1 MQSVANI
8 EQSVSAVHARSSQNI
23 PPRNPNTSSNK
34 FPHIYAY
41 GNQDSTSDDSL
52 HESFE
57 DQNSMSGQCSSYRS
71 SISLSRRPSLSQS
84 RLNMLGLEQCCE
96 KTVTSRNSWN
106 PSLYRADSPIPSV
119 APIFRSHL
127 SLSSFSDEKVLKP
140 DDSAIFME
148 LEKSEDGRAFEL
160 SVGRRNSGD
169 SGSSFG
175 LTSGRIGSGDSDST
189 RASDPDAVNIRGSIV
204 SDKRR
209 GKMPMRS
216 NAIHRRAVS
225 RRHSLKIVCQWIR

>member
-1 MQSVANI
+1 MANI
-8 EQSVSAVHARSSQNI
+8 LEQSVSAVPVQSSQNI
-23 PPRNPNTSSNK
+23 TPRNPNTSTTTSK
-34 FPHIYAY
+34 FPHIY

-71 SISLSRRPSLSQS
+71 SISLSRKPSLSQS

-106 PSLYRADSPIPSV
+106 PVFPSSYRADSPVPWI
-119 APIFRSHL
+119 APISRSHL
-127 SLSSFSDEKVLKP
+127 SLSSFFDEKALKP
-140 DDSAIFME
+140 DDSAILME

-160 SVGRRNSGD
+160 SVSRRNSGD
-169 SGSSFG
+169 SRSSFD
-175 LTSGRIGSGDSDST
+175 LTPGRIGSGDSDSA
-189 RASDPDAVNIRGSIV
+189 RVSDSDAVNIRGSIV

-225 RRHSLKIVCQWIR
+225 RRHSLKIVC